1 MSGESR
7 KDSVMKRDR
16 ERFAAFAVLLAA
28 GWLLVVVQA
37 CTSRNAK
44 ASPKDKP
51 SQPTAAA
58 ADHDFDGG
66 TYCAQTFMQGP
77 APAMS
82 LHFSNKVS
90 ESDESLHSKDYEADL
105 TSDSLDVALHQR
117 WLASD
122 DDRKNN
128 EELAHARLPITPIHD
143 GYAEPVKQDHYTRSD
158 ASRWSM
164 AVSSMVQ
171 GGTPWGLFIYKPTV
185 TKVGTE
191 NINGYD
197 TSKYS
202 VDTTHQDQLDKA
214 AGLMTGM
221 KDYNITGTAWVFN
234 DAKCVLQYDLV
245 YEQDGK
251 DGKVDKTHFEGTV
264 TKKQS

>member
-1 MSGESR
+1 MNANR
-7 KDSVMKRDR
+7 KY
-16 ERFAAFAVLLAA
+16 LLQLWILAA
-28 GWLLVVVQA
+28 GVLVLMA
-37 CTSRNAK
+37 AGCSSK
-44 ASPKDKP
+44 ASKATENNTT
-51 SQPTAAA
+51 SQPVAAV
-58 ADHDFDGG
+58 ADHTDHFDGG

-77 APAMS
+77 APAAP
-82 LHFSNKVS
+82 LHFSNKVT

-105 TSDSLDVALHQR
+105 SGDSLDVALHQR
-117 WLASD
+117 WLASE

-128 EELAHARLPITPIHD
+128 EELARARLPITPIHD
-143 GYAEPVKQDHYTRSD
+143 GYAEPVSQDHYTRSD
-158 ASRWSM
+158 ASKWGM
-164 AVSSMVQ
+164 AVSAMVQ
-171 GGTPWGLFIYKPTV
+171 GGTPWGLFIYKPDV

-191 NINGYD
+191 NVNGYD

-202 VDTTHQDQLDKA
+202 VDTTHQSQLDKA

-221 KDYNITGTAWVFN
+221 KDYNITGTAWVLS
-234 DAKCVLQYDLV
+234 DSKCVLQYDLV